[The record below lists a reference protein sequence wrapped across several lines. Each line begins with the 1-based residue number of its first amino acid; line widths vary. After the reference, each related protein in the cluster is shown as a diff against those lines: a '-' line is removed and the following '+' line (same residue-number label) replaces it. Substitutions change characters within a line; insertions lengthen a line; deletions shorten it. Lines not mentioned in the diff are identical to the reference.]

1 MCGVD
6 AGQFVLRR
14 AAYRGTNDEG
24 CDFVRTGAV
33 TMRDILVYANSFEVW
48 SQSVRYAA
56 RLAAATQATLTAAY
70 VYPTPELMMPAFGAP
85 ALLAEIVTQTRKI
98 ERESLAAEQRFVAW
112 AQDLGVARAAW
123 QVAEGYLPEA
133 LGQLGNWHDVLV
145 LERSGDIAWESAAD
159 LGTLVVQT
167 GLPCL
172 IVPPDEYDPARLD
185 CVALAWNGAPEG
197 LRAIHAALPVLKMA
211 KRVVLLSGHRR
222 DPLYEI
228 GWRPPFEIESHLERH
243 GIRFEP
249 GEISA
254 SDAGA
259 GEAILRAA
267 AARNADLLVMGAYGR
282 NRFSEWVFGGA
293 TRHVLEH
300 AKLPVLMRH

>member
-1 MCGVD
+1 
-6 AGQFVLRR
+6 
-14 AAYRGTNDEG
+14 
-24 CDFVRTGAV
+24 
-33 TMRDILVYANSFEVW
+33 MRDILVYSNSFEVW

-172 IVPPDEYDPARLD
+172 IVPPGEYDPARLD
-185 CVALAWNGAPEG
+185 CVALAWNGAYA
-197 LRAIHAALPVLKMA
+197 RAIRPITNPWPRLPA
-211 KRVVLLSGHRR
+211 
-222 DPLYEI
+222 P
-228 GWRPPFEIESHLERH
+228 
-243 GIRFEP
+243 
-249 GEISA
+249 
-254 SDAGA
+254 
-259 GEAILRAA
+259 
-267 AARNADLLVMGAYGR
+267 RNASQRPGR
-282 NRFSEWVFGGA
+282 ASGWTRPSRAIRMA
-293 TRHVLEH
+293 T
-300 AKLPVLMRH
+300 P